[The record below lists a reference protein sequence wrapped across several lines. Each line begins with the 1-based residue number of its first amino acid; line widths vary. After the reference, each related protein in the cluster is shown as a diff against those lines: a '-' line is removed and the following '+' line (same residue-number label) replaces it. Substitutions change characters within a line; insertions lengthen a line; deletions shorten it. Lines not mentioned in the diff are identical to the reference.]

1 MSKDWNNHHRMLAA
15 VSRVSGTPPPPVEQA
30 IIDGLTR

>member
-1 MSKDWNNHHRMLAA
+1 MSKDWNNHHRMLA

-30 IIDGLTR
+30 IIDGLPR